1 MKIPVSF
8 PIDNFKETKIQ
19 MLNWANRF
27 NIFCLLDNHQYHF
40 ETPAF
45 ECLLAAGCKASVSA
59 NAGTAFEQLRLFS
72 QQNPGWLFGHF
83 GYDLKNE
90 LEELQSNNT
99 DGIGFSD
106 LHFFVPQIVVELSAN
121 QLTIYCDTDNAQDIF
136 NEIKDSPTCIPTTTI
151 TTPIAIQHRIS
162 RQAYISAVQ
171 ALQQH
176 IRRGDCYVINFCQE
190 FFAEAAPIN
199 PLAIYQSLAEIS
211 PNPFAALYK
220 VNKQFCISASPER
233 YLKKTGDLLLSQ
245 PIKGTSKRQ
254 VENAAID
261 EENKQQLLNSE
272 KEKSE
277 NVMVVDLVRN
287 DLARVCKEGSVKV
300 SELFGMYSFPQV
312 HQMISSIQGILP
324 ENTNWIDAIK
334 ATFPMGSMTG
344 APKKKVMQLTEQYE
358 QTKRGL
364 YSGSIG
370 YVHPNGNFDFNVVI
384 RSILYNAAAKYLSF
398 QTGSAITFNS
408 IAADEYEECLLK
420 AAALI
425 QVLQPNPNTE
435 V

>member
-1 MKIPVSF
+1 
-8 PIDNFKETKIQ
+8 

-90 LEELQSNNT
+90 LEELQSNNK

-106 LHFFVPQIVVELSAN
+106 LHFFVPEIVVELSAN

-136 NEIKDSPTCIPTTTI
+136 NEIKDSPACIPTTTI

-176 IRRGDCYVINFCQE
+176 ILRGDCYVINFCQE

-324 ENTNWIDAIK
+324 EDTNWIDAIK

-344 APKKKVMQLTEQYE
+344 APKKKVMQLTEHYE

-384 RSILYNAAAKYLSF
+384 RSILYNAATQYLSF
-398 QTGSAITFNS
+398 ETGSAITFNS

>member
-1 MKIPVSF
+1 
-8 PIDNFKETKIQ
+8 

-106 LHFFVPQIVVELSAN
+106 LHFFVPEIVVELSAN

-171 ALQQH
+171 ALQEH
-176 IRRGDCYVINFCQE
+176 ILRGDCYVINFCQE

-211 PNPFAALYK
+211 PNPFAVLYK

-324 ENTNWIDAIK
+324 EDTDWIDAIK

-344 APKKKVMQLTEQYE
+344 APKKKVMQLTEHYE

-384 RSILYNAAAKYLSF
+384 RSILYNAATQYLSF
-398 QTGSAITFNS
+398 ETGSAITFNS
-408 IAADEYEECLLK
+408 TAADEYEECLLK

>member
-8 PIDNFKETKIQ
+8 PIDNFNETKIQ

-27 NIFCLLDNHQYHF
+27 NIFCLLDNHQYRF

-99 DGIGFSD
+99 DSIGFND
-106 LHFFVPQIVVELSAN
+106 LHFFVPQIVVELSVN
-121 QLTIYCDTDNAQDIF
+121 LLTIYCDTGDALDIF
-136 NEIKDSPTCIPTTTI
+136 TAIKSLPACVPPTAITSPI
-151 TTPIAIQHRIS
+151 TIQHHIS
-162 RQAYISAVQ
+162 RQEYVSAVQ

-176 IRRGDCYVINFCQE
+176 ILRGDCYVINFCQE
-190 FFAEAAPIN
+190 FFAKGVNIN
-199 PLAIYQSLAEIS
+199 PLAVYQSLTEIS
-211 PNPFAALYK
+211 PSPFAALYK
-220 VNKQFCISASPER
+220 LDDKYCISASPER
-233 YLKKTGDLLLSQ
+233 YLKKTGNTLLSQ
-245 PIKGTSKRQ
+245 PIKGT
-254 VENAAID
+254 AIRDVGNQQAD
-261 EENKQQLLNSE
+261 EESKKQLLSSE

-287 DLARVCKEGSVKV
+287 DLSRVCKAGTVQV
-300 SELFGMYSFPQV
+300 DELFGLYSFPQV

-324 ENTNWIDAIK
+324 ENTDWVDAIK

-370 YVHPNGNFDFNVVI
+370 YVRPNGDFDFNVII
-384 RSILYNAAAKYLSF
+384 RSILYNATNKYLSF
-398 QTGSAITFNS
+398 QAGSAITFCSN
-408 IAADEYEECLLK
+408 AVQEYEECLLK
-420 AAALI
+420 TNAIRL
-425 QVLQPNPNTE
+425 VLQG
-435 V
+435 

>member
-90 LEELQSNNT
+90 LEELQSNNK
-99 DGIGFSD
+99 DEIGFSD
-106 LHFFVPQIVVELSAN
+106 LHFFVPEIVVELSAN

-176 IRRGDCYVINFCQE
+176 ILRGDCYVINFCQE

-324 ENTNWIDAIK
+324 EDTNWIDAIK

-344 APKKKVMQLTEQYE
+344 APKKKVMQLTEHYE

-384 RSILYNAAAKYLSF
+384 RSILYNAATQYLSF
-398 QTGSAITFNS
+398 ETGSAITFNS